1 MKTIH
6 FLKKLTVSILLIFG
20 TSVGVKAQSEVIDFI
35 KGGIADGEALIQGYL
50 EPLGN
55 AMGANLN
62 GGWYNTAKVHNTLGF
77 DITLTLTAAFPPE
90 SAKTFDLAALGLIR
104 LELKDP
110 TNSIA
115 PTFAGSLSKGPWL
128 LLRDPESGIVLVEFE
143 AIGGLNVPLYPLPM
157 VKGAVGLPK
166 GFEIMG
172 RFIPKFTFED
182 ISLGMWGAGVKY
194 DFLQHI
200 PVVNNVPF
208 LNASVMGAYTSIS
221 SSAGV
226 DFQKSIYGQE
236 IEGIPIVGGLDH
248 YDNQKLQLK
257 MQGFTA
263 MLLVSYDLPVI
274 TFYGG
279 LGFSRAMTNV
289 DLFGDYPLLSG
300 LGNESDEQII
310 RIEEIIDPISLE
322 FKNHSGF
329 QSTIGLR
336 LKLAVVT
343 LHVDYTLANYN
354 MVSAGLG
361 FSFR

>member
-1 MKTIH
+1 MKTKH
-6 FLKKLTVSILLIFG
+6 LLVRFLFCLLFLPA
-20 TSVGVKAQSEVIDFI
+20 SVGVKAQSEVVDFI

-90 SAKTFDLAALGLIR
+90 SAKTFDLAAIGLTR
-104 LELKDP
+104 LELSDP
-110 TNSIA
+110 SNSIA
-115 PTFAGSLSKGPWL
+115 PTFAGSPGKGPL
-128 LLRDPESGIVLVEFE
+128 LVLRDPQSGITLVEFE
-143 AIGGLNVPLYPLPM
+143 SLGGLNVPLYPLPM

-172 RFIPKFTFED
+172 RFIPKFSFED
-182 ISLGMWGAGVKY
+182 VSLGMWGAGLKY

-226 DFQKSIYGQE
+226 DFQKSIYGEE
-236 IEGIPIVGGLDH
+236 IEGIPVLGGLDH
-248 YDNQKLQLK
+248 YDNQKLQLE
-257 MQGFTA
+257 MRGFTGL
-263 MLLVSYDLPVI
+263 LLVSYDLPVI
-274 TFYGG
+274 TFYSGI
-279 LGFSRAMTNV
+279 GFSRAMTNV
-289 DLFGDYPLLSG
+289 DLFGDYPLIDVLQDQTDGSI
-300 LGNESDEQII
+300 S
-310 RIEEIIDPISLE
+310 IEVVDITDPIALE

-329 QSTIGLR
+329 QSTLGLR

-354 MVSAGLG
+354 MLSAGLG